1 MKLDKNVFRLE
12 TTYCSKECYRQYIKR
27 FIWQY
32 QFNVIKR
39 EFISLM
45 KHFYKFIY
53 LIYKYYIKY

>member
-1 MKLDKNVFRLE
+1 MKLDENVFRLE
-12 TTYCSKECYRQYIKR
+12 PTYCSKECYRRYIKR

-32 QFNVIKR
+32 QFDVIKR